1 MHQMILL
8 ILNLFKTP
16 HCKWCLSNLQ
26 FICRP
31 NRYFSDCSDR
41 TRCRIV
47 CFARD
52 WSNWKIKLNK

>member
-31 NRYFSDCSDR
+31 NRHFSDCSDR

-52 WSNWKIKLNK
+52 WSNWKI